1 MENVWTDF
9 KTDEETFKLIMKY
22 EENFVKTI
30 VQKKY
35 GINYDNKDEVKLT
48 KKENEIFA
56 LASLLIEIDVLCIK
70 NLKNKHINVDSFF
83 KKEEGLMQRKICT
96 AYDLKID
103 KLENIIIRLPEE
115 QRKVFIYSYGINRR
129 KMNFKDIEK
138 LFEVSTDDI
147 YKNLLLTIRRL
158 KSEVNIMKSVKKVTN
173 KIPTMLMLDLEKRGY
188 PRSELIEA
196 LNLYDDK
203 TKYTLQKYY
212 GFNYSSAKSLLI
224 PVAEGDEEIINSVLT
239 GDNNID
245 VQIKKLQRKK
255 LQAIEEIKRNNRLKK
270 EKTFNLIK
278 FYKNK
283 GYSALEFLN
292 AYRSLS
298 ERQCALIKK
307 KYDNEFNEIKDAKLS
322 YKENAMI
329 FELTRS
335 ERSGIGKILA
345 ETTNKTMPK
354 IIKIVEQPQEVEKEI
369 LEKKNEEVIQPIKVE
384 KTPTESKDI
393 TLPQK
398 SNTFDSVEKKD
409 VNFSPSKDL
418 TENKPNNEKG
428 IKNFDTFNEYC
439 KSLGFD
445 DEDMEILYSSLKENP
460 TRHDRFYRLFN
471 ITEKEKHMFIFKTP
485 AADLCQKDQDYLT
498 KDIPISL
505 CKYRLKTGRS
515 IEDIKLQ
522 PSIKRAGERA
532 KTTPTISIK
541 KYKTLNDFI
550 KAIGFDD
557 EDLEEVYNSLT
568 EREKDIFS
576 ETINVT
582 ETEDKKHIFTFIR
595 RIDKNVEKSYKYY
608 NKTILVKL
616 YRCRVKNNKSI
627 DNLNLTEN
635 VKRYI
640 ELHSPKTSSMEI
652 VNDYKTMPKII
663 KIAEQPQEAEKE
675 ILEKKNE
682 EVIQPIKVKKTPTK
696 SKDITLPQKSNTF
709 DSVEKKGVNFSPSKD
724 LTENK
729 PNNEKGIKNFDTFN
743 EYCKSL
749 GFDDEDLENMYN
761 ELSAKEKER
770 FNKCIIVTEDAEK
783 KHTFT
788 FTKRIT
794 QNHDQLNYQYY
805 TQSVIIRLYRG
816 RLRNNKSVD
825 NIEVSKNVK
834 NHLRTNSIRGNN
846 TPKIENYIHLN
857 GYYNALGFDDEDMEN
872 LYSSLDENPIRH
884 DCFYRLFNIIEDEKH
899 MFIFTKPAADLCQ
912 KDHDYLTKD
921 IPISLCKFRIKKGKG
936 VDNIKL
942 PPSIKKSGERV
953 KTTPTI
959 SIKKY
964 KTLNGFIKAIGF
976 DDEDLEEVYK
986 NLIKREKD
994 IFSETINV
1002 TETKDK
1008 KHIFTFVRRI
1018 DTNDKRNYKYYNKTI
1033 LVKLYR
1039 CRVKNNKSIENL
1051 NLTENIKR
1059 YIDFHSPKT
1068 SRMEIINDYKTLND
1082 YYKSL
1087 GFDDEDMEDLYLSL
1101 ASIPF
1106 RHDYFYKTMNIVE
1119 EAENKHIFTFKKSIA
1134 NLNKKDFH
1142 YLMQD
1147 IPESICIH
1155 RIRSGKGVDGLK
1167 LNNTITN
1174 FVKKEIEK
1182 ENSKSN
1188 KGKLDYCKTLND
1200 YYKKYGITDEELTNA
1215 NKSANQGKKYFE
1227 EFTTITKVNEEKY
1240 IFEIKSTLK
1249 YRHDLPAYAY
1259 FTSNLLIYL
1268 KHKKKQTKQ
1277 EIQNNLVIAEGPS
1290 FDNIK
1295 EYIHEYLS
1303 EIKSSHIITK
1313 DLILNLNL
1321 PKRYEYFLLNE
1332 FVINKDGS
1340 MSLDEEAK
1348 HFNMDSMELCKILV
1362 DAIKLVKENVISK
1375 MNHFTDTAALAEKKE
1390 NKKTLS

>member
-1 MENVWTDF
+1 MENVWTNF

-22 EENFVKTI
+22 EEDFVKII

-35 GINYDNKDEVKLT
+35 GINYDNKNEVKLT

-70 NLKNKHINVDSFF
+70 NLKNKHINIDSFF
-83 KKEEGLMQRKICT
+83 KKEEGLMQRKIRT
-96 AYDLKID
+96 AYDLQID

-115 QRKVFIYSYGINRR
+115 QRKIFIYSYGINRR
-129 KMNFKDIEK
+129 KMSFKDIEK

-147 YKNLLLTIRRL
+147 YKSLLLTIRRL

-212 GFNYSSAKSLLI
+212 GFNYSSAKSPLI
-224 PVAEGDEEIINSVLT
+224 PVAEGDEAIINSVLI

-245 VQIKKLQRKK
+245 FQIKKLQEKK
-255 LQAIEEIKRNNRLKK
+255 LQAIEKIKRNNRLKK

-278 FYKNK
+278 FYKDK

-322 YKENAMI
+322 YKEKAMI
-329 FELTRS
+329 FDLTRS

-369 LEKKNEEVIQPIKVE
+369 SENKNEKLIQPIKVK
-384 KTPTESKDI
+384 KTPAKSKDI

-409 VNFSPSKDL
+409 VN
-418 TENKPNNEKG
+418 
-428 IKNFDTFNEYC
+428 
-439 KSLGFD
+439 
-445 DEDMEILYSSLKENP
+445 SS
-460 TRHDRFYRLFN
+460 T
-471 ITEKEKHMFIFKTP
+471 
-485 AADLCQKDQDYLT
+485 
-498 KDIPISL
+498 
-505 CKYRLKTGRS
+505 
-515 IEDIKLQ
+515 
-522 PSIKRAGERA
+522 
-532 KTTPTISIK
+532 
-541 KYKTLNDFI
+541 
-550 KAIGFDD
+550 
-557 EDLEEVYNSLT
+557 
-568 EREKDIFS
+568 
-576 ETINVT
+576 
-582 ETEDKKHIFTFIR
+582 
-595 RIDKNVEKSYKYY
+595 
-608 NKTILVKL
+608 
-616 YRCRVKNNKSI
+616 
-627 DNLNLTEN
+627 
-635 VKRYI
+635 
-640 ELHSPKTSSMEI
+640 
-652 VNDYKTMPKII
+652 
-663 KIAEQPQEAEKE
+663 
-675 ILEKKNE
+675 
-682 EVIQPIKVKKTPTK
+682 
-696 SKDITLPQKSNTF
+696 
-709 DSVEKKGVNFSPSKD
+709 SKD

-834 NHLRTNSIRGNN
+834 NHLRTNSIRDNN

-899 MFIFTKPAADLCQ
+899 MFIFKEPAADLCQ

-921 IPISLCKFRIKKGKG
+921 ITISLCKFRIKKGKG

-942 PPSIKKSGERV
+942 PPSIKKAGERV

-986 NLIKREKD
+986 NLTKREKD

-1188 KGKLDYCKTLND
+1188 KGKLDYSKTLND

-1215 NKSANQGKKYFE
+1215 YKSANQGKKYFE

-1268 KHKKKQTKQ
+1268 KHKTKQTKQ
-1277 EIQNNLVIAEGPS
+1277 ETQNNLVIAEGPS

-1313 DLILNLNL
+1313 DLILSLNL

-1348 HFNMDSMELCKILV
+1348 LFNIDSMELCKILV
-1362 DAIKLVKENVISK
+1362 DAIKLVKENIISK

>member
-1 MENVWTDF
+1 MENVWTNF

-22 EENFVKTI
+22 EEDFVKII

-35 GINYDNKDEVKLT
+35 GINYDNKNEVKLT

-70 NLKNKHINVDSFF
+70 NLKNKHINIDSFF
-83 KKEEGLMQRKICT
+83 KKEEGLMQRKIRT
-96 AYDLKID
+96 AYGLQID

-115 QRKVFIYSYGINRR
+115 QRKIFIYSYGINRR
-129 KMNFKDIEK
+129 KMSFKDIEK

-147 YKNLLLTIRRL
+147 YKSLLLTIRRL

-212 GFNYSSAKSLLI
+212 GFNYSSAKSPLI
-224 PVAEGDEEIINSVLT
+224 PVAEGDEAIINSVLI

-245 VQIKKLQRKK
+245 FQIKKLQEKK
-255 LQAIEEIKRNNRLKK
+255 LQAIEKIKRNNRLKK

-278 FYKNK
+278 FYKDK

-322 YKENAMI
+322 YKEKAMI
-329 FELTRS
+329 FDLTRS

-354 IIKIVEQPQEVEKEI
+354 IIKTVEQPQEVEKEI
-369 LEKKNEEVIQPIKVE
+369 LEKKNEEVIQPIKVK
-384 KTPTESKDI
+384 KTPAKSKDI

-398 SNTFDSVEKKD
+398 NNTFDSVEKKD
-409 VNFSPSKDL
+409 VN
-418 TENKPNNEKG
+418 
-428 IKNFDTFNEYC
+428 
-439 KSLGFD
+439 
-445 DEDMEILYSSLKENP
+445 SS
-460 TRHDRFYRLFN
+460 
-471 ITEKEKHMFIFKTP
+471 I
-485 AADLCQKDQDYLT
+485 
-498 KDIPISL
+498 
-505 CKYRLKTGRS
+505 
-515 IEDIKLQ
+515 
-522 PSIKRAGERA
+522 
-532 KTTPTISIK
+532 
-541 KYKTLNDFI
+541 
-550 KAIGFDD
+550 
-557 EDLEEVYNSLT
+557 
-568 EREKDIFS
+568 
-576 ETINVT
+576 
-582 ETEDKKHIFTFIR
+582 
-595 RIDKNVEKSYKYY
+595 
-608 NKTILVKL
+608 
-616 YRCRVKNNKSI
+616 
-627 DNLNLTEN
+627 
-635 VKRYI
+635 
-640 ELHSPKTSSMEI
+640 
-652 VNDYKTMPKII
+652 
-663 KIAEQPQEAEKE
+663 
-675 ILEKKNE
+675 
-682 EVIQPIKVKKTPTK
+682 
-696 SKDITLPQKSNTF
+696 
-709 DSVEKKGVNFSPSKD
+709 SKD

-825 NIEVSKNVK
+825 NIEVSKKVK

-872 LYSSLDENPIRH
+872 LYSSLDENPIRY
-884 DCFYRLFNIIEDEKH
+884 DRFYRLFNIIEDEKH

-921 IPISLCKFRIKKGKG
+921 IPISLCKHRLKTGRSIE
-936 VDNIKL
+936 DIKL

-986 NLIKREKD
+986 NLTKREKD

-1215 NKSANQGKKYFE
+1215 YKSANQGKKYFE

-1362 DAIKLVKENVISK
+1362 DAIKLVKENIISK
-1375 MNHFTDTAALAEKKE
+1375 MNHFTDTAALAEKKRE
-1390 NKKTLS
+1390 

>member
-1 MENVWTDF
+1 MENVWTNF

-158 KSEVNIMKSVKKVTN
+158 KSEVNILKSVKKVTN

-224 PVAEGDEEIINSVLT
+224 PVAEGDEEIINSVLI

-245 VQIKKLQRKK
+245 VQIKKLQEKK
-255 LQAIEEIKRNNRLKK
+255 LQAIEEIKRNNRPKK
-270 EKTFNLIK
+270 EQAFNLIK

-298 ERQCALIKK
+298 EKECALIKK
-307 KYDNEFNEIKDAKLS
+307 KYDKEFNEIKDAKLS
-322 YKENAMI
+322 YKEKALI
-329 FELTRS
+329 FDLTRS
-335 ERSGIGKILA
+335 ENSGIGKILV
-345 ETTNKTMPK
+345 EMTN
-354 IIKIVEQPQEVEKEI
+354 
-369 LEKKNEEVIQPIKVE
+369 
-384 KTPTESKDI
+384 
-393 TLPQK
+393 
-398 SNTFDSVEKKD
+398 
-409 VNFSPSKDL
+409 
-418 TENKPNNEKG
+418 
-428 IKNFDTFNEYC
+428 
-439 KSLGFD
+439 
-445 DEDMEILYSSLKENP
+445 
-460 TRHDRFYRLFN
+460 
-471 ITEKEKHMFIFKTP
+471 
-485 AADLCQKDQDYLT
+485 
-498 KDIPISL
+498 
-505 CKYRLKTGRS
+505 
-515 IEDIKLQ
+515 
-522 PSIKRAGERA
+522 
-532 KTTPTISIK
+532 
-541 KYKTLNDFI
+541 
-550 KAIGFDD
+550 
-557 EDLEEVYNSLT
+557 
-568 EREKDIFS
+568 
-576 ETINVT
+576 
-582 ETEDKKHIFTFIR
+582 
-595 RIDKNVEKSYKYY
+595 
-608 NKTILVKL
+608 
-616 YRCRVKNNKSI
+616 
-627 DNLNLTEN
+627 
-635 VKRYI
+635 
-640 ELHSPKTSSMEI
+640 
-652 VNDYKTMPKII
+652 KTMPKII

-696 SKDITLPQKSNTF
+696 SKDITPPLKSNTF
-709 DSVEKKGVNFSPSKD
+709 DSVEKKDVNFSPSKD

-834 NHLRTNSIRGNN
+834 NHLKTNSIRGNN
-846 TPKIENYIHLN
+846 TPKIKNYIHLN
-857 GYYNALGFDDEDMEN
+857 GYYNALGFDDEDMEI
-872 LYSSLDENPIRH
+872 LYSSLNENPTRH
-884 DCFYRLFNIIEDEKH
+884 DRFYRLFNIIEEEKH

-921 IPISLCKFRIKKGKG
+921 IPISLCKYRLKTGRSIE
-936 VDNIKL
+936 DIKL
-942 PPSIKKSGERV
+942 PPSMKKSGERV
-953 KTTPTI
+953 RTTPTI

-964 KTLNGFIKAIGF
+964 KTLNDFIKAIGF

-1002 TETKDK
+1002 TETEDK

-1188 KGKLDYCKTLND
+1188 KGKLDYCKNLND

-1215 NKSANQGKKYFE
+1215 YKSANQGKKYFE

-1268 KHKKKQTKQ
+1268 KHKTKQTKQ
-1277 EIQNNLVIAEGPS
+1277 ETQNNLVIAEGPS

-1313 DLILNLNL
+1313 DLILSLNL

-1348 HFNMDSMELCKILV
+1348 LFNIDSMELCKILV

-1375 MNHFTDTAALAEKKE
+1375 MNHFTDTAALAEKKRE
-1390 NKKTLS
+1390 

>member
-1 MENVWTDF
+1 MENVWTNF

-22 EENFVKTI
+22 EEDFVKTI

-83 KKEEGLMQRKICT
+83 KKEGLMQRKICT

-158 KSEVNIMKSVKKVTN
+158 KSEVNILKSVKKVTN

-224 PVAEGDEEIINSVLT
+224 PVAEGDEEIINSVLI

-245 VQIKKLQRKK
+245 VQIKKLQEKK

-270 EKTFNLIK
+270 EQTFNLIK

-298 ERQCALIKK
+298 EKECALIKK
-307 KYDNEFNEIKDAKLS
+307 KYDKEFNEIKDAKLS

-329 FELTRS
+329 FDLTRS
-335 ERSGIGKILA
+335 ESSGIGKILA

-354 IIKIVEQPQEVEKEI
+354 IIKIAEQPQEAEKEI
-369 LEKKNEEVIQPIKVE
+369 LEKKNEEVIQPIKVK

-393 TLPQK
+393 TPSLK

-409 VNFSPSKDL
+409 INSSTSKDL
-418 TENKPNNEKG
+418 TENKPNTEKG

-445 DEDMEILYSSLKENP
+445 DEDLENMYNELSAKEKKRFNKCIIVTEDEEKKHTFTFTKRITQNHDQLNYQYYTQSVIIRLYRNRLRNNKPVDNIEISKKVKNHLKTNSIRGNNAPKIKNYIHLNGYYNALGFDDEDMEILYSSLDENP

-532 KTTPTISIK
+532 KTTPTIK

-550 KAIGFDD
+550 KAIGFD
-557 EDLEEVYNSLT
+557 E
-568 EREKDIFS
+568 
-576 ETINVT
+576 
-582 ETEDKKHIFTFIR
+582 
-595 RIDKNVEKSYKYY
+595 
-608 NKTILVKL
+608 
-616 YRCRVKNNKSI
+616 
-627 DNLNLTEN
+627 
-635 VKRYI
+635 
-640 ELHSPKTSSMEI
+640 
-652 VNDYKTMPKII
+652 
-663 KIAEQPQEAEKE
+663 
-675 ILEKKNE
+675 
-682 EVIQPIKVKKTPTK
+682 
-696 SKDITLPQKSNTF
+696 
-709 DSVEKKGVNFSPSKD
+709 
-724 LTENK
+724 
-729 PNNEKGIKNFDTFN
+729 
-743 EYCKSL
+743 
-749 GFDDEDLENMYN
+749 
-761 ELSAKEKER
+761 
-770 FNKCIIVTEDAEK
+770 
-783 KHTFT
+783 
-788 FTKRIT
+788 
-794 QNHDQLNYQYY
+794 
-805 TQSVIIRLYRG
+805 
-816 RLRNNKSVD
+816 
-825 NIEVSKNVK
+825 
-834 NHLRTNSIRGNN
+834 
-846 TPKIENYIHLN
+846 
-857 GYYNALGFDDEDMEN
+857 
-872 LYSSLDENPIRH
+872 
-884 DCFYRLFNIIEDEKH
+884 
-899 MFIFTKPAADLCQ
+899 
-912 KDHDYLTKD
+912 
-921 IPISLCKFRIKKGKG
+921 
-936 VDNIKL
+936 
-942 PPSIKKSGERV
+942 
-953 KTTPTI
+953 
-959 SIKKY
+959 
-964 KTLNGFIKAIGF
+964 
-976 DDEDLEEVYK
+976 EDLEEVYK
-986 NLIKREKD
+986 NLTKREKD

-1002 TETKDK
+1002 SETEDK

-1018 DTNDKRNYKYYNKTI
+1018 DTNDERSYKYYNKTI

-1059 YIDFHSPKT
+1059 YIELHSPKT

-1087 GFDDEDMEDLYLSL
+1087 GFDEEDMEDLYLSL
-1101 ASIPF
+1101 ASVPF
-1106 RHDYFYKTMNIVE
+1106 RHDYFYNMMNIIE
-1119 EAENKHIFTFKKSIA
+1119 ETKNKYIFTFKEGIN
-1134 NLNKKDFH
+1134 NLTKTEYH

-1147 IPESICIH
+1147 IPKSICIH
-1155 RIRSGKGVDGLK
+1155 RLRNGKGIDGLK
-1167 LNNTITN
+1167 LNNTLTN
-1174 FVKKEIEK
+1174 LLKKEIEK
-1182 ENSKSN
+1182 ENSKSDKAH

-1200 YYKKYGITDEELTNA
+1200 YYKKYGITDEELTKA
-1215 NKSANQGKKYFE
+1215 YKSANQGKKYFE

-1240 IFEIKSTLK
+1240 IFEIKNALK

-1259 FTSNLLIYL
+1259 FANNLLIYL
-1268 KHKKKQTKQ
+1268 KHKTKQTKQ
-1277 EIQNNLVIAEGPS
+1277 EIQNNLVIDESPS

-1313 DLILNLNL
+1313 DLILSLNL

-1348 HFNMDSMELCKILV
+1348 LFNIDSMELCKILV

-1375 MNHFTDTAALAEKKE
+1375 MSHFTNTAKLAEKSE

>member
-1 MENVWTDF
+1 MENMWTNF

-22 EENFVKTI
+22 EEDFVKTI
-30 VQKKY
+30 VQKKF

-224 PVAEGDEEIINSVLT
+224 PVAEGDEEIINSVLI

-245 VQIKKLQRKK
+245 VQIKKLQEKK
-255 LQAIEEIKRNNRLKK
+255 LQAIEEIKRNNRPKK
-270 EKTFNLIK
+270 EQAFNLIK

-298 ERQCALIKK
+298 EKECALIKK
-307 KYDNEFNEIKDAKLS
+307 KYDKEFNEIKDAKLS
-322 YKENAMI
+322 YKENALI
-329 FELTRS
+329 FDLTRS
-335 ERSGIGKILA
+335 ENSGIGKILV
-345 ETTNKTMPK
+345 EMTNKTMPK
-354 IIKIVEQPQEVEKEI
+354 IIKIAEQPQEAEKEI
-369 LEKKNEEVIQPIKVE
+369 LEKKNEEVIQPIKVK
-384 KTPTESKDI
+384 KTPTKSKGI

-595 RIDKNVEKSYKYY
+595 RIDKNVERSYKYY

-696 SKDITLPQKSNTF
+696 SKGITLPQKSNTF
-709 DSVEKKGVNFSPSKD
+709 DSVEKKDVNFFPSKD

-729 PNNEKGIKNFDTFN
+729 PNNEKGIKSFDTFN

-749 GFDDEDLENMYN
+749 GFDDEDLESVYN
-761 ELSAKEKER
+761 ELSTKEKER
-770 FNKCIIVTEDAEK
+770 FNKCIIVTENKEK

-794 QNHDQLNYQYY
+794 QNGDQINYQYY
-805 TQSVIIRLYRG
+805 TESVIIRLYRN
-816 RLRNNKSVD
+816 RLRNNKPVD
-825 NIEVSKNVK
+825 NIEVSKKVK

-846 TPKIENYIHLN
+846 TPKIKNYIHLN
-857 GYYNALGFDDEDMEN
+857 GYYKALGFDDEDMEI

-884 DCFYRLFNIIEDEKH
+884 DFFYRLFNIIEEEKH

-921 IPISLCKFRIKKGKG
+921 IPISLCKYRLKTGRSIE
-936 VDNIKL
+936 DIKL
-942 PPSIKKSGERV
+942 PPSMKKSGERV
-953 KTTPTI
+953 RTTPTI

-964 KTLNGFIKAIGF
+964 KTLNDFIKAIGF

-986 NLIKREKD
+986 NLTKREKD

-1002 TETKDK
+1002 TETEDK

-1188 KGKLDYCKTLND
+1188 KGKLDYCKNLND

-1215 NKSANQGKKYFE
+1215 YKSANQGKKYFE

-1268 KHKKKQTKQ
+1268 KHKTKQTKQ
-1277 EIQNNLVIAEGPS
+1277 ETQNNLVIAEGPS

-1313 DLILNLNL
+1313 DLILSLNL

-1348 HFNMDSMELCKILV
+1348 LFNIDSMELCKVLV

-1375 MNHFTDTAALAEKKE
+1375 MNHFTDTAKLAEKKRE
-1390 NKKTLS
+1390 

>member
-1 MENVWTDF
+1 MENVWTNF

-22 EENFVKTI
+22 EEDFVKII

-35 GINYDNKDEVKLT
+35 GINYDNKNEVKLT

-70 NLKNKHINVDSFF
+70 NLKNKHINIDSFF
-83 KKEEGLMQRKICT
+83 KKEEGLMQRKIRT
-96 AYDLKID
+96 AYDLQID

-129 KMNFKDIEK
+129 KMSFKDIEK

-147 YKNLLLTIRRL
+147 YKSLLLTIRRL

-212 GFNYSSAKSLLI
+212 GFNYSSAKSPLI
-224 PVAEGDEEIINSVLT
+224 PVAEGDEAIINSVLI

-245 VQIKKLQRKK
+245 FQIKKLQEKK
-255 LQAIEEIKRNNRLKK
+255 LQAIEKIKRNNRLKK

-278 FYKNK
+278 FYKDK

-322 YKENAMI
+322 YKEKAMI
-329 FELTRS
+329 FDLTRS

-369 LEKKNEEVIQPIKVE
+369 SENKNEKLIQPIKVK
-384 KTPTESKDI
+384 KTPAKSKDI

-409 VNFSPSKDL
+409 VN
-418 TENKPNNEKG
+418 
-428 IKNFDTFNEYC
+428 
-439 KSLGFD
+439 
-445 DEDMEILYSSLKENP
+445 SS
-460 TRHDRFYRLFN
+460 T
-471 ITEKEKHMFIFKTP
+471 
-485 AADLCQKDQDYLT
+485 
-498 KDIPISL
+498 
-505 CKYRLKTGRS
+505 
-515 IEDIKLQ
+515 
-522 PSIKRAGERA
+522 
-532 KTTPTISIK
+532 
-541 KYKTLNDFI
+541 
-550 KAIGFDD
+550 
-557 EDLEEVYNSLT
+557 
-568 EREKDIFS
+568 
-576 ETINVT
+576 
-582 ETEDKKHIFTFIR
+582 
-595 RIDKNVEKSYKYY
+595 
-608 NKTILVKL
+608 
-616 YRCRVKNNKSI
+616 
-627 DNLNLTEN
+627 
-635 VKRYI
+635 
-640 ELHSPKTSSMEI
+640 
-652 VNDYKTMPKII
+652 
-663 KIAEQPQEAEKE
+663 
-675 ILEKKNE
+675 
-682 EVIQPIKVKKTPTK
+682 
-696 SKDITLPQKSNTF
+696 
-709 DSVEKKGVNFSPSKD
+709 SKD

-834 NHLRTNSIRGNN
+834 NHLRTNSIRDNN

-899 MFIFTKPAADLCQ
+899 MFIFKEPAADLCQ

-921 IPISLCKFRIKKGKG
+921 ITISLCKFRIKKGKG

-942 PPSIKKSGERV
+942 PPSIKKAGERV

-986 NLIKREKD
+986 NLTKREKD

-1215 NKSANQGKKYFE
+1215 YKSANQGKKYFE

-1268 KHKKKQTKQ
+1268 KHKTKQTKQ
-1277 EIQNNLVIAEGPS
+1277 ETQNNLVIAEGPS

-1313 DLILNLNL
+1313 DLILSLNL

-1348 HFNMDSMELCKILV
+1348 LFNIDSMELCKILV

>member
-1 MENVWTDF
+1 MENVWTNF

-147 YKNLLLTIRRL
+147 YTSLLLTIRRL
-158 KSEVNIMKSVKKVTN
+158 KSEVNILKSVKKVTN

-188 PRSELIEA
+188 PRSELIEV

-224 PVAEGDEEIINSVLT
+224 PVAEGDEEIINSVLI

-245 VQIKKLQRKK
+245 VQIKKLQEKK
-255 LQAIEEIKRNNRLKK
+255 LQAIEEIKKNNRLKK
-270 EKTFNLIK
+270 EKTFNLIR

-292 AYRSLS
+292 AYRTLS

-307 KYDNEFNEIKDAKLS
+307 KYDKEFNEIKDAKLS
-322 YKENAMI
+322 YKEKAMI
-329 FELTRS
+329 FDLTRS
-335 ERSGIGKILA
+335 ESSGIGKILA
-345 ETTNKTMPK
+345 EKTNKTMPK
-354 IIKIVEQPQEVEKEI
+354 IIKIVEQPQEAEKEI
-369 LEKKNEEVIQPIKVE
+369 LEKKNEEVIQPIKVK
-384 KTPTESKDI
+384 KTPTEPKDI
-393 TLPQK
+393 TPPLK

-409 VNFSPSKDL
+409 INSSTSKDL

-445 DEDMEILYSSLKENP
+445 DDDLESVYNELSTKEKERFNKCIIVTENEEKKHTFTFTKKITPNRDQINYQYYTQSVIIRLYRNRLRNNKPVDNIEVSKNVKKHLATNSVRDNNAPKIKNYINLNGYYNALGFDDDDMEILYSSLDENP

-485 AADLCQKDQDYLT
+485 AADLCQRDQDYLT

-515 IEDIKLQ
+515 IEDIKLP
-522 PSIKRAGERA
+522 PSIKKSGERVR
-532 KTTPTISIK
+532 TTPTISIK

-550 KAIGFDD
+550 KAIGFDE

-582 ETEDKKHIFTFIR
+582 ETENKKHIFTFTK
-595 RIDKNVEKSYKYY
+595 RIAKNDERSYKYY

-616 YRCRVKNNKSI
+616 YRCRVKHNKTI

-640 ELHSPKTSSMEI
+640 EL
-652 VNDYKTMPKII
+652 
-663 KIAEQPQEAEKE
+663 
-675 ILEKKNE
+675 
-682 EVIQPIKVKKTPTK
+682 
-696 SKDITLPQKSNTF
+696 
-709 DSVEKKGVNFSPSKD
+709 
-724 LTENK
+724 
-729 PNNEKGIKNFDTFN
+729 
-743 EYCKSL
+743 
-749 GFDDEDLENMYN
+749 
-761 ELSAKEKER
+761 
-770 FNKCIIVTEDAEK
+770 
-783 KHTFT
+783 
-788 FTKRIT
+788 
-794 QNHDQLNYQYY
+794 
-805 TQSVIIRLYRG
+805 
-816 RLRNNKSVD
+816 
-825 NIEVSKNVK
+825 
-834 NHLRTNSIRGNN
+834 
-846 TPKIENYIHLN
+846 
-857 GYYNALGFDDEDMEN
+857 
-872 LYSSLDENPIRH
+872 
-884 DCFYRLFNIIEDEKH
+884 
-899 MFIFTKPAADLCQ
+899 
-912 KDHDYLTKD
+912 
-921 IPISLCKFRIKKGKG
+921 
-936 VDNIKL
+936 
-942 PPSIKKSGERV
+942 
-953 KTTPTI
+953 
-959 SIKKY
+959 
-964 KTLNGFIKAIGF
+964 
-976 DDEDLEEVYK
+976 
-986 NLIKREKD
+986 
-994 IFSETINV
+994 
-1002 TETKDK
+1002 
-1008 KHIFTFVRRI
+1008 
-1018 DTNDKRNYKYYNKTI
+1018 
-1033 LVKLYR
+1033 
-1039 CRVKNNKSIENL
+1039 
-1051 NLTENIKR
+1051 
-1059 YIDFHSPKT
+1059 HSPKT

-1101 ASIPF
+1101 ASVPL
-1106 RHDYFYKTMNIVE
+1106 RHDYFYKMMNIVE
-1119 EAENKHIFTFKKSIA
+1119 EVENKHIFTFKKSIA
-1134 NLNKKDFH
+1134 NLNRKDFH

-1147 IPESICIH
+1147 IPKSICIH
-1155 RIRSGKGVDGLK
+1155 RLRSGKDIDGLK
-1167 LNNTITN
+1167 LNNTLTN
-1174 FVKKEIEK
+1174 FLKKEIEK
-1182 ENSKSN
+1182 ENSKSD
-1188 KGKLDYCKTLND
+1188 KAHKWKLDYCKTLND

-1215 NKSANQGKKYFE
+1215 YKSANQGKKYFE
-1227 EFTTITKVNEEKY
+1227 EFITITKVNEEKY
-1240 IFEIKSTLK
+1240 IFEIKNALK

-1259 FTSNLLIYL
+1259 FANNLLIYL
-1268 KHKKKQTKQ
+1268 KHKTKQTKQ
-1277 EIQNNLVIAEGPS
+1277 EIQNNLVIDESPS

-1313 DLILNLNL
+1313 DLILSLNL

-1340 MSLDEEAK
+1340 MSLDDEAK
-1348 HFNMDSMELCKILV
+1348 LFNIDSMELCKILV

-1375 MNHFTDTAALAEKKE
+1375 MNHFTDTAKLAEKSE

>member
-1 MENVWTDF
+1 MENVWTNF

-22 EENFVKTI
+22 EEDFVKII

-35 GINYDNKDEVKLT
+35 GINYDNENEVKLT

-56 LASLLIEIDVLCIK
+56 LASLLIEIDLLCIK
-70 NLKNKHINVDSFF
+70 NLKNKHINIDSFF
-83 KKEEGLMQRKICT
+83 KKEEGLMQRKICA
-96 AYDLKID
+96 AYDLQID

-115 QRKVFIYSYGINRR
+115 QRKIFIYSYGINRR
-129 KMNFKDIEK
+129 KMSFKDIEK

-147 YKNLLLTIRRL
+147 YKSLLLTIRRL

-173 KIPTMLMLDLEKRGY
+173 KIPSMLMLDLEKRGY

-196 LNLYDDK
+196 LNLYDAK

-212 GFNYSSAKSLLI
+212 GFNYSSAKSPLI
-224 PVAEGDEEIINSVLT
+224 PVAKGDEKIINSVLI

-245 VQIKKLQRKK
+245 FQIKKLQEKK
-255 LQAIEEIKRNNRLKK
+255 LKAIEEIKKNNRPKK

-278 FYKNK
+278 FYKDK

-322 YKENAMI
+322 YKEKTMI
-329 FELTRS
+329 FDLTRS

-345 ETTNKTMPK
+345 EMTNKTMPK
-354 IIKIVEQPQEVEKEI
+354 IIKTVEQPQEVEKEI
-369 LEKKNEEVIQPIKVE
+369 LEKKNEEVIQPIKVK
-384 KTPTESKDI
+384 KTSAKSKDI

-409 VNFSPSKDL
+409 VN
-418 TENKPNNEKG
+418 
-428 IKNFDTFNEYC
+428 
-439 KSLGFD
+439 
-445 DEDMEILYSSLKENP
+445 SS
-460 TRHDRFYRLFN
+460 
-471 ITEKEKHMFIFKTP
+471 I
-485 AADLCQKDQDYLT
+485 
-498 KDIPISL
+498 
-505 CKYRLKTGRS
+505 
-515 IEDIKLQ
+515 
-522 PSIKRAGERA
+522 
-532 KTTPTISIK
+532 
-541 KYKTLNDFI
+541 
-550 KAIGFDD
+550 
-557 EDLEEVYNSLT
+557 
-568 EREKDIFS
+568 
-576 ETINVT
+576 
-582 ETEDKKHIFTFIR
+582 
-595 RIDKNVEKSYKYY
+595 
-608 NKTILVKL
+608 
-616 YRCRVKNNKSI
+616 
-627 DNLNLTEN
+627 
-635 VKRYI
+635 
-640 ELHSPKTSSMEI
+640 
-652 VNDYKTMPKII
+652 
-663 KIAEQPQEAEKE
+663 
-675 ILEKKNE
+675 
-682 EVIQPIKVKKTPTK
+682 
-696 SKDITLPQKSNTF
+696 
-709 DSVEKKGVNFSPSKD
+709 SKD

-770 FNKCIIVTEDAEK
+770 FNRCIIVTEDAEK

-825 NIEVSKNVK
+825 NIELSKNVK
-834 NHLRTNSIRGNN
+834 KHLKANSIRGNN

-857 GYYNALGFDDEDMEN
+857 GYYNALGFDDEDME
-872 LYSSLDENPIRH
+872 
-884 DCFYRLFNIIEDEKH
+884 
-899 MFIFTKPAADLCQ
+899 
-912 KDHDYLTKD
+912 
-921 IPISLCKFRIKKGKG
+921 
-936 VDNIKL
+936 
-942 PPSIKKSGERV
+942 
-953 KTTPTI
+953 
-959 SIKKY
+959 
-964 KTLNGFIKAIGF
+964 
-976 DDEDLEEVYK
+976 
-986 NLIKREKD
+986 
-994 IFSETINV
+994 
-1002 TETKDK
+1002 
-1008 KHIFTFVRRI
+1008 
-1018 DTNDKRNYKYYNKTI
+1018 
-1033 LVKLYR
+1033 
-1039 CRVKNNKSIENL
+1039 
-1051 NLTENIKR
+1051 
-1059 YIDFHSPKT
+1059 
-1068 SRMEIINDYKTLND
+1068 
-1082 YYKSL
+1082 
-1087 GFDDEDMEDLYLSL
+1087 DLYLSL

-1106 RHDYFYKTMNIVE
+1106 RYDYFYKTMNIVE

-1147 IPESICIH
+1147 IPKSICIH
-1155 RIRSGKGVDGLK
+1155 RIRNGKGVDGLK

-1200 YYKKYGITDEELTNA
+1200 YYKKYDITDEELTSA
-1215 NKSANQGKKYFE
+1215 YKSANQGKKYFE

-1332 FVINKDGS
+1332 FVTNKDGS

-1348 HFNMDSMELCKILV
+1348 LFNMDSMELCKILV

-1375 MNHFTDTAALAEKKE
+1375 MNCFTETASLAEKKE

>member
-1 MENVWTDF
+1 MENVWTNF

-22 EENFVKTI
+22 EEDFVKII

-35 GINYDNKDEVKLT
+35 GINYDSKNEVKLT

-96 AYDLKID
+96 AYDLQID

-115 QRKVFIYSYGINRR
+115 QRKIFIYSYGINRR
-129 KMNFKDIEK
+129 KMSFKDIEK

-147 YKNLLLTIRRL
+147 YKSLLLTIRRL

-212 GFNYSSAKSLLI
+212 GFNYSSAKSPLI
-224 PVAEGDEEIINSVLT
+224 PVAEGDEAIINSVLI

-245 VQIKKLQRKK
+245 FQIKKLQEKK
-255 LQAIEEIKRNNRLKK
+255 LQAIEKIKRNNRLKK

-278 FYKNK
+278 FYKDK

-322 YKENAMI
+322 YKEKAMI
-329 FELTRS
+329 FDLTRS

-354 IIKIVEQPQEVEKEI
+354 IIKTVEQPQEVEKEI
-369 LEKKNEEVIQPIKVE
+369 SENKNEEVIQPIKVK
-384 KTPTESKDI
+384 KTPAKSKDI

-409 VNFSPSKDL
+409 VN
-418 TENKPNNEKG
+418 
-428 IKNFDTFNEYC
+428 
-439 KSLGFD
+439 
-445 DEDMEILYSSLKENP
+445 SS
-460 TRHDRFYRLFN
+460 T
-471 ITEKEKHMFIFKTP
+471 
-485 AADLCQKDQDYLT
+485 
-498 KDIPISL
+498 
-505 CKYRLKTGRS
+505 
-515 IEDIKLQ
+515 
-522 PSIKRAGERA
+522 
-532 KTTPTISIK
+532 
-541 KYKTLNDFI
+541 
-550 KAIGFDD
+550 
-557 EDLEEVYNSLT
+557 
-568 EREKDIFS
+568 
-576 ETINVT
+576 
-582 ETEDKKHIFTFIR
+582 
-595 RIDKNVEKSYKYY
+595 
-608 NKTILVKL
+608 
-616 YRCRVKNNKSI
+616 
-627 DNLNLTEN
+627 
-635 VKRYI
+635 
-640 ELHSPKTSSMEI
+640 
-652 VNDYKTMPKII
+652 
-663 KIAEQPQEAEKE
+663 
-675 ILEKKNE
+675 
-682 EVIQPIKVKKTPTK
+682 
-696 SKDITLPQKSNTF
+696 
-709 DSVEKKGVNFSPSKD
+709 SKD

-857 GYYNALGFDDEDMEN
+857 GYY
-872 LYSSLDENPIRH
+872 
-884 DCFYRLFNIIEDEKH
+884 
-899 MFIFTKPAADLCQ
+899 
-912 KDHDYLTKD
+912 
-921 IPISLCKFRIKKGKG
+921 
-936 VDNIKL
+936 
-942 PPSIKKSGERV
+942 
-953 KTTPTI
+953 
-959 SIKKY
+959 
-964 KTLNGFIKAIGF
+964 KA
-976 DDEDLEEVYK
+976 
-986 NLIKREKD
+986 
-994 IFSETINV
+994 
-1002 TETKDK
+1002 
-1008 KHIFTFVRRI
+1008 
-1018 DTNDKRNYKYYNKTI
+1018 
-1033 LVKLYR
+1033 
-1039 CRVKNNKSIENL
+1039 
-1051 NLTENIKR
+1051 
-1059 YIDFHSPKT
+1059 
-1068 SRMEIINDYKTLND
+1068 
-1082 YYKSL
+1082 L

-1101 ASIPF
+1101 ASMPF

-1188 KGKLDYCKTLND
+1188 KGKLDYCKNLND

-1215 NKSANQGKKYFE
+1215 YKSANQGKKYFE

-1268 KHKKKQTKQ
+1268 KHKTKQTKQ
-1277 EIQNNLVIAEGPS
+1277 ETQNNLVIAEGPS

-1332 FVINKDGS
+1332 FVINKDSS

-1362 DAIKLVKENVISK
+1362 DAIKLVKENIISK